1 MRIVI
6 VGGGVVGY
14 GLAGKLL
21 KEKHQL
27 SLIELDDKLCAELS
41 EKLDMQILHGSGT
54 SPQLLKEGGIEGA
67 DMVLAV
73 TPNDEVNMVV
83 CALAAQYDV
92 PRRIARLRSQEFDA
106 AGEKVDL
113 GKIGITSVIHPE
125 KVMVD
130 QILQYIDSP
139 HAVESANF
147 AGGRV
152 YLRGYRIRENMEL
165 AGQTLIEIRQKIAP
179 AVVLFAAVVRK
190 GVGMI
195 PDGRTRIE
203 PNDIVYALFPEDS
216 HDLFLKLVGIER
228 KKSRKLIITG
238 SSYATVQL
246 AQALDG
252 TDHKVTYVDPDIK
265 HAKKF
270 AGMFDKLEVINGD
283 ATNEDLL
290 RELNV
295 NAASFFIAVS
305 DWSDYNILSTLLAK
319 AEGAHEVIATSTE
332 TRHDRLFNNIGID
345 HVINP
350 RLIAVR
356 AIFDIISRG
365 HIGAAVELSHIDIEV
380 VRFIV
385 EEESE
390 IAGLKIKSIA
400 KKLKKAAVIGVIVRN
415 DQMILPDGE
424 TTIEAADQVIVI
436 THHKNLG
443 DIARF
448 FRTRG
453 LFSRS

>member
-1 MRIVI
+1 
-6 VGGGVVGY
+6 
-14 GLAGKLL
+14 
-21 KEKHQL
+21 
-27 SLIELDDKLCAELS
+27 
-41 EKLDMQILHGSGT
+41 QIIHGSGT
-54 SPQLLKEGGIEGA
+54 SPSLLKEAGIEGA

-83 CALAAQYDV
+83 CALAAQFDV
-92 PRRIARLRSQEFDA
+92 KQRIARLRSQEFDA
-106 AGEKVDL
+106 AGEQVDL
-113 GKIGITSVIHPE
+113 SKIGITSVIHPE

-130 QILQYIDSP
+130 QILQYIESP

-147 AGGRV
+147 SGGRV
-152 YLRGYRIRENMEL
+152 YLRGYRVRDNMEL
-165 AGQTLIEIRQKIAP
+165 TGKTLIEIRQQIAP
-179 AVVLFAAVVRK
+179 AVVLFAAIVRR

-195 PDGRTRIE
+195 PDGKTKIE
-203 PNDIVYALFPEDS
+203 PNDIVYALFPEET

-228 KKSRKLIITG
+228 KKSRKLIMTG

-246 AQALDG
+246 ARALDG
-252 TDHKVTYVDPDIK
+252 TDHKVTYVDPDIR
-265 HAKKF
+265 HAKKI

-390 IAGLKIKSIA
+390 IAGLKIKRIA
-400 KKLKKAAVIGVIVRN
+400 KKLKKAAVIGVIVRG

-424 TTIEAADQVIVI
+424 TAIEATDQVIVI
-436 THHKNLG
+436 THHKNLP
-443 DIARF
+443 DITKLF
-448 FRTRG
+448 KTRG
-453 LFSRS
+453 LFNRS

>member
-1 MRIVI
+1 
-6 VGGGVVGY
+6 VVGY

-27 SLIELDDKLCAELS
+27 SLIELDDKLCGDLS
-41 EKLDMQILHGSGT
+41 EKLDMQIINGSGT
-54 SPQLLKEGGIEGA
+54 SPQLLKEAGIGGA

-83 CALAAQYDV
+83 CALAAQFDV
-92 PRRIARLRSQEFDA
+92 KQRIARLRSQEFDT
-106 AGEKVDL
+106 AGEQIDL
-113 GKIGITSVIHPE
+113 SKIGITSVIHPE

-130 QILQYIDSP
+130 QILQYIESP

-147 AGGRV
+147 AGGLV
-152 YLRGYRIRENMEL
+152 HLRGYRVRENMEL
-165 AGQTLIEIRQKIAP
+165 TGKTLIEIRKEITP
-179 AVVLFAAVVRK
+179 AVVLFAAIVRN

-195 PDGRTRIE
+195 PDGKTKIE
-203 PNDIVYALFPEDS
+203 PNDIVYALFPEES
-216 HDLFLKLVGIER
+216 HELFLKMVGIER
-228 KKSRKLIITG
+228 KKSRKLIMTG
-238 SSYATVQL
+238 SSYSTVQL
-246 AQALDG
+246 ARALDG

-265 HAKKF
+265 HAKKI

-365 HIGAAVELSHIDIEV
+365 HIGAVVELSHIDIEV

-390 IAGLKIKSIA
+390 IAGLKIKRIA
-400 KKLKKAAVIGVIVRN
+400 KKLKKAAVIGVIVRG

-424 TTIEAADQVIVI
+424 TAIEVTDQVIVI
-436 THHKNLG
+436 THHKNLA
-443 DIARF
+443 DIAKF
-448 FRTRG
+448 FKPRG

>member
-27 SLIELDDKLCAELS
+27 SLIEMDSKLCNDLS
-41 EKLDMQILHGSGT
+41 EKLDMQIINGSGT
-54 SPQLLKEGGIEGA
+54 SPALLKEAGIDGA

-83 CALAAQYDV
+83 CALAAQYNV
-92 PRRIARLRSQEFDA
+92 KQRIARLRSQEFVT
-106 AGEKVDL
+106 GSDL
-113 GKIGITSVIHPE
+113 VNLDKIGITSVIHPE
-125 KVMVD
+125 KAMVD
-130 QILQYIDSP
+130 QILQYIESP

-147 AGGRV
+147 SDGRV

-165 AGQTLIEIRQKIAP
+165 AGKTLIEIRQQIAP
-179 AVVLFAAVVRK
+179 ETVLFAAIVRK

-195 PDGRTRIE
+195 PDGKTRIE
-203 PNDIVYALFPEDS
+203 PKDIVYALFPEQS
-216 HDLFLKLVGIER
+216 LDLFLKLVGIER
-228 KKSRKLIITG
+228 KKSRKIIITG
-238 SSYATVQL
+238 NSYAADQL
-246 AQALDG
+246 ARALDK
-252 TDHKVTYVDPDIK
+252 TDHKVTFVDPDIE
-265 HAKKF
+265 HARSV
-270 AGMFDKLEVINGD
+270 AGLYNNLEVINGD

-295 NAASFFIAVS
+295 DSASFFISVAN
-305 DWSDYNILSTLLAK
+305 WSDYNILSTLLAK
-319 AEGAHEVIATSTE
+319 AEGAHEVIALSTE

-385 EEESE
+385 DPESE
-390 IAGLKIKSIA
+390 IAGLKIKMVA
-400 KKLKKAAVIGVIVRN
+400 KKLKKAAVIGVIIRQN
-415 DQMILPDGE
+415 QMILPDGE
-424 TTIEAADQVIVI
+424 TEVKTADEVIVI
-436 THHKNLG
+436 THHENLSA
-443 DIARF
+443 ISKLF
-448 FRTRG
+448 QSHG
-453 LFSRS
+453 LFGWS

>member
-21 KEKHQL
+21 KEKHHL
-27 SLIELDDKLCAELS
+27 SLVEMDSKLCEDLS
-41 EKLDMQILHGSGT
+41 EKLDMQIINGSGT
-54 SPQLLKEGGIEGA
+54 SPALLKEAGIEGA

-83 CALAAQYDV
+83 CALAAQYHV
-92 PRRIARLRSQEFDA
+92 KQRIARLRSQEYV
-106 AGEKVDL
+106 AGSELVDL
-113 GKIGITSVIHPE
+113 DKIGITSVIHPE

-130 QILQYIDSP
+130 QILQYIESP

-147 AGGRV
+147 SEGRV
-152 YLRGYRIRENMEL
+152 YMRGYRIRENMEL
-165 AGQTLIEIRQKIAP
+165 VGKTLIEIRQEIAP
-179 AVVLFAAVVRK
+179 ETVLFAAIVRK

-195 PDGRTRIE
+195 PDGKTRIE
-203 PNDIVYALFPEDS
+203 PNDIVYALFPEQS
-216 HDLFLKLVGIER
+216 LEMFLKLVGIER
-228 KKSRKLIITG
+228 KKSRKIIMTG
-238 SSYATVQL
+238 NSYAADQL
-246 AQALDG
+246 AQALDK
-252 TDHKVTYVDPDIK
+252 TDHKVTFVDPDIE
-265 HAKKF
+265 HAKSV
-270 AGMFDKLEVINGD
+270 AGLYDNLEVIHGD

-295 NAASFFIAVS
+295 NAASFFISVAN
-305 DWSDYNILSTLLAK
+305 WSDYNILSTLLAK
-319 AEGAHEVIATSTE
+319 AEGAHEVIALSTE

-385 EEESE
+385 DPESD
-390 IAGLKIKSIA
+390 IAGLKIKRVA
-400 KKLKKAAVIGVIVRN
+400 KKLKSAAIIGVIVRDN
-415 DQMILPDGE
+415 QMILPDGE
-424 TTIEAADQVIVI
+424 TEVQASDEVIVI
-436 THHKNLG
+436 THHKNLPA
-443 DIARF
+443 ISK
-448 FRTRG
+448 
-453 LFSRS
+453 LFKSRSLFGRS